1 VRDDG
6 PRPDYFGGMRR
17 LLVLVGAIVLVDM
30 AFYSAIVPLL
40 PLYEHRYGLSKTS
53 AGLLAGAYAAGT
65 LLAALPSGWVAA
77 RVGARQTLV
86 AGMVVTAGATL
97 AFAFASSV
105 AALDATRFLQGLG
118 GAFTWT
124 GALGWLLA
132 CTPAPQRGRTIGTAM
147 GAALIGLLVGP
158 ALGALAREVGA
169 KAPFSAVAVVGAL
182 LVAAALVQPEPPAVV
197 GSERPLSTALGDG
210 RVRAGMAL
218 VGVLAVV
225 FGALNLLSPLQLDR
239 LGAGGVAIGVTFLV
253 AAAIEG
259 VAQVAMGH
267 AADRFGRGKP
277 LLAGFSVAAGTMLL
291 LPLANAAW
299 AFALLLVIA
308 SVVCGSLNTPAMA
321 LLSDG
326 VEHAGLDQAFG
337 FALVSLTWAAGQVL
351 GAVAGGAVAQAT
363 GDTVPF
369 LLLGAVCASALA
381 GIARA
386 GRRSLAPE
394 RAA

>member
-1 VRDDG
+1 
-6 PRPDYFGGMRR
+6 MRR

-40 PLYEHRYGLSKTS
+40 PLYEHRYALSKTS

-77 RVGARQTLV
+77 RFGARRTLV
-86 AGMVVTAGATL
+86 AGMVVTAAATL
-97 AFAFASSV
+97 AFAFAPSV
-105 AALDATRFLQGLG
+105 GALDATRFLQGLG

-124 GALGWLLA
+124 GALGGLLA
-132 CTPAPQRGRTIGTAM
+132 CTPAAQRGRTIGTAM

-158 ALGALAREVGA
+158 ALGAIARQVGA
-169 KAPFSAVAVVGAL
+169 KAPFSAVAVVGAVL
-182 LVAAALVQPEPPAVV
+182 VVAALAQPEPPSTAAT
-197 GSERPLSTALGDG
+197 ERPLSTALADG

-218 VGVLAVV
+218 VGVLALV

-239 LGAGGVAIGVTFLV
+239 LGAGGVAIGATFLV
-253 AAAIEG
+253 AAVIEG
-259 VAQVAMGH
+259 IAQVAMGR
-267 AADRFGRGKP
+267 AADRHGRERP
-277 LLAGFSVAAGTMLL
+277 LLAGFAVAAGAMLL
-291 LPLANAAW
+291 LPLAQVAW
-299 AFALLLVIA
+299 VFAVVLIVA

-337 FALVSLTWAAGQVL
+337 FALVNLTWAGGQVL

-363 GDTVPF
+363 GDTIPF
-369 LLLGAVCASALA
+369 LLLGAVCAATLT

-386 GRRSLAPE
+386 GRRTLAPN